1 MIRFFKLLLLP
12 IIGALLIIGPTIVRQ
27 YMFYGDLNFSTSDY
41 VTPDIPEFN
50 PDHLNATALGYE
62 PFVDTPIEG
71 DGRVLF
77 DLTHNNNLKLN
88 DLGTLKSRIENRG
101 ATVVM
106 LEEGEV
112 LTDKLRGSTSVVI
125 LAPTTPYS
133 ADELTALRDFVDD
146 GGRLLLA
153 ADPTRPVPPDEEE
166 GLSLRDIFFP
176 VSSIP
181 AINSIANAFEITYFD
196 DYLYNLVDNASSY
209 RNVKF
214 TNFVDNHALT
224 QGLDTIVFFASYSLR
239 GDGLAVVKGDE
250 NTTSPVRSG
259 ETDLPAAM
267 LTTDE
272 RVLALGDL
280 TILTPPYHTVANNDA
295 FMSRIA
301 DWLAVDERERD
312 LDDFPYLFESPTVSF
327 VQVDQ
332 EFLDPRIIAQANLL
346 QDSFQQAD
354 LTLTLSSAAAATD
367 NDKLYIGTFEETDL
381 ITGYLVQAG
390 ISITVEMT
398 TTDALTE
405 TDETESVDSEDEDS
419 VDETDADLEVD
430 STVEA
435 ALEEATLK
443 ALEQITAEQSITLD
457 SSDILTDDDALL
469 TETLTL
475 NLEEEFSESDEPMD
489 DSETGPKILLNI
501 ARFGTLGATGTS
513 LFLLEQDEAGNQVV
527 ITLAEDYDMAVAA
540 LDRLLSGDFSSCARN
555 GNLTLCSTGEA
566 QEDIGAEEEV
576 VENDTSSL
584 ATVFVMADDDGPE
597 GSRTAASEW
606 QTILGELYDV
616 TVWSNT
622 NDGIP
627 DADTVAGYDLYIIDS
642 GDYAAAPED
651 IQTILAFS
659 AVDDSASVMFI
670 GAQPLPV
677 PVDTST
683 FEPLNDLEL
692 TDADHPI
699 AAGLTAGE
707 IIVLDAS
714 ESGVD
719 PVVIPDPNKLYA
731 DSSIV
736 FARGPDSPEAGSPVV
751 IAASDEKTGSRVVL
765 ATFAFYRLPAEL
777 QERFALN
784 AASWLLGE

>member
-27 YMFYGDLNFSTSDY
+27 YMFYGDLNFSESDY
-41 VTPDIPEFN
+41 VAPDIPEFN
-50 PDHLNATALGYE
+50 PDHLNTTALGYE
-62 PFVDTPIEG
+62 PFVDTPTEG
-71 DGRVLF
+71 DGRVIF
-77 DLTHNNNLKLN
+77 DLTHNNNLELN

-106 LEEGEV
+106 VEDGDSLADE
-112 LTDKLRGSTSVVI
+112 LRGSTSVVV

-133 ADELTALRDFVDD
+133 EEELTALHDFVED

-214 TNFVDNHALT
+214 TNFEDNHALT

-250 NTTSPVRSG
+250 NTTSPIRSG

-280 TILTPPYHTVANNDA
+280 TVLTPPYHTVANNDA

-312 LDDFPYLFESPTVSF
+312 LEDFPYLFESPTVSL
-327 VQVDQ
+327 VQIDQ
-332 EFLDPRIIAQANLL
+332 EFLDPRVVAQVNRL

-367 NDKLYIGTFEETDL
+367 NDKLYIGTFEQTEL
-381 ITGYLVQAG
+381 ITDYLVQAG

-398 TTDALTE
+398 TTDTPTE
-405 TDETESVDSEDEDS
+405 TDETEAVDRDEEET
-419 VDETDADLEVD
+419 VDETDADLETD

-443 ALEQITAEQSITLD
+443 ALEQITSEQSITLD
-457 SSDILTDDDALL
+457 SSNILTDSDELL

-475 NLEEEFSESDEPMD
+475 DFEEDFSESEESMD
-489 DSETGPKILLNI
+489 KSEDGPTVLLNI

-540 LDRLLSGDFSSCARN
+540 LDRLLSGDFSNCAHN

-566 QEDIGAEEEV
+566 QEDLGAEEE
-576 VENDTSSL
+576 EIKDDTSSL
-584 ATVFVMADDDGPE
+584 ATVFIMADDDGSE

-606 QTILGELYDV
+606 QTILDDLYDV
-616 TVWSNT
+616 TVWSNAA
-622 NDGIP
+622 DGIP

-651 IQTILAFS
+651 IQTILAFTE
-659 AVDDSASVMFI
+659 VDDSASVMFI

-677 PVDTST
+677 PADSST

-699 AAGLTAGE
+699 AAGLTAEE
-707 IIVLDAS
+707 IIVLEAS

-719 PVVIPDPNKLYA
+719 PVVIPDPDKLYA

-736 FARGPDSPEAGSPVV
+736 FSRGPDSPEAGSPVV
-751 IAASDEKTGSRVVL
+751 IASSDDTTGSRVIL
-765 ATFAFYRLPAEL
+765 ATFAFYRLPTEL

-784 AASWLLGE
+784 ATSWLLDE